1 VVAFATGVTSLVTLL
16 GNATKLTTDAVEEV
30 VVATAEGPAIL
41 EVVVVVVVVVAAEAG
56 VAERNVT
63 NATVSVILHGSAG
76 KQIVATNVTGS
87 VTLLETAVGHQMN
100 PCAII
105 AASPV
110 ILLVSVPKDVAR
122 ARPATTVVNK
132 VTLVAIAP
140 IQRTIARMMEVVQT
154 NLLCYTS
161 DPEGGQQLIT
171 PLIE

>member
-1 VVAFATGVTSLVTLL
+1 MVAFATGVTSLVTLL
-16 GNATKLTTDAVEEV
+16 GNATKLTTEVVEEV

-41 EVVVVVVVVVAAEAG
+41 EEVVVVVVAAEAG